1 MGRARTVR
9 LWSLVAVVAVAA
21 LALIIGLATRPGEVE
36 DRGCLTVDSSLSDL
50 LLSRP
55 SVGPLQTFVPVAEEV
70 APQGAARAY
79 AHYYVIAMQFSTM
92 DGSMH
97 EGVWELGTN
106 ASGPRGGTVSVAIS
120 AAGASES
127 IISINGEAQSFTL
140 WPRDGALVDP
150 LSESVIRARTCLDAF
165 TKTTL

>member
-1 MGRARTVR
+1 M
-9 LWSLVAVVAVAA
+9 AVVAVAA

-36 DRGCLTVDSSLSDL
+36 DRGCLTVDSSLSEL

-55 SVGPLQTFVPVAEEV
+55 SIGPLETFVSVAEEV

-79 AHYYVIAMQFSTM
+79 EHYYVIAMQFSTT

-97 EGVWELGTN
+97 EGVWELGMN
-106 ASGPRGGTVSVAIS
+106 GSGPRGGTVGTA

-127 IISINGEAQSFTL
+127 IISINREAQSFTL
-140 WPRDGALVDP
+140 WPRNGGLVNP
-150 LSESVIRARTCLDAF
+150 LSESVIRARTCLNAF
-165 TKTTL
+165 TNTTL